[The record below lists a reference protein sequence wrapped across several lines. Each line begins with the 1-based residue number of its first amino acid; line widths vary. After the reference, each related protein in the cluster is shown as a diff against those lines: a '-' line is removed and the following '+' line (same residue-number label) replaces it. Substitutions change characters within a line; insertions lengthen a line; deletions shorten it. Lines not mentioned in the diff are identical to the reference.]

1 VNCKTITLGLWFVTV
16 VAASGLGAA
25 DANAEGLYR
34 FIPPPGW
41 SIFTQ
46 TNYSDRADADWRGPI
61 SGGFAENV
69 LVMVRPTTAT
79 LEQATDQAALQ
90 KQLPGAQVQMQD
102 MTICNGHPAKYAFVT
117 APFHGA
123 TLISEQV
130 VSIWNN
136 VLYQAVYTR
145 MNGQP
150 TVAAARS
157 SLVTLCPA
165 SSAPAS
171 TSW

>member
-1 VNCKTITLGLWFVTV
+1 VNGKTLTLALWFVTA
-16 VAASGLGAA
+16 VAASGLGGAR
-25 DANAEGLYR
+25 ANAGDLYR
-34 FIPPPGW
+34 FVPPPGW
-41 SIFTQ
+41 SMYTQ
-46 TNYSDRADADWRGPI
+46 TNYADRADADWRGPI
-61 SGGFAENV
+61 SGGFAENI

-90 KQLPGAQVQMQD
+90 KVLPGAQLQMQD
-102 MTICNGHPAKYAFVT
+102 MTICDGHPAKYAYVL

-130 VSIWNN
+130 VSVWNN

-145 MNGQP
+145 MNDQP
-150 TVAAARS
+150 TIAAARS

-165 SSAPAS
+165 SSAPGS